1 MNLLKIL
8 IISISFNLFDL
19 SAQLLFHPE
28 FIFEKFPVFDE
39 SFIQK
44 NQIKKI
50 TFDIIDKKDW
60 QEAEDKNLVEVYE
73 FYPDGKLKRQY
84 STSVKKI
91 IQIET
96 INKKHKSI
104 VSKEVYEYDTT
115 SVNYVYQ
122 NNLMIERHI
131 FPNKY
136 IEATYFKYCGKFIC
150 KEEKYIETYRSLNTG
165 NNVLDKMLLKAQDS
179 IATFDYGNQI
189 KQIFYN
195 NEKLPYKEKFIYK
208 NNQNQI
214 IEITEQFVATQ
225 GRIKKSF
232 QYNSNNLLDNATM
245 TIDYGNSE
253 TYYIEYEYDN
263 LNRVLSETH
272 FKNEI
277 KLKEYQYIYDPQ
289 FQGLKS
295 ILIRTFDEKNIRII
309 KLEYDY

>member
-1 MNLLKIL
+1 MFLNLYD
-8 IISISFNLFDL
+8 S

-39 SFIQK
+39 SYIKK

-96 INKKHKSI
+96 INKKRKSI
-104 VSKEVYEYDTT
+104 VSKEVYEYDT
-115 SVNYVYQ
+115 SSINYIYQ
-122 NNLMIERHI
+122 NNLVIERHI

-136 IEATYFKYCGKFIC
+136 VEATYFKYCGKFIC
-150 KEEKYIETYRSLNTG
+150 KEEKYIETYRLLNTG
-165 NNVLDKMLLKAQDS
+165 NNVLDKMHLKAQDS
-179 IATFDYGNQI
+179 TVTLDYGNQI

-232 QYNSNNLLDNATM
+232 HYNSNNLLDNATM
-245 TIDYGNSE
+245 TIDYGNPE
-253 TYYIEYEYDN
+253 TYYIEYEYDKM
-263 LNRVLSETH
+263 NRVLSETH

-277 KLKEYQYIYDPQ
+277 KLKEYQYIYDLE
-289 FQGLKS
+289 FSRLKS
-295 ILIRTFDEKNIRII
+295 ILIRTFDDKNIRII